1 MEDGMLKGIGV
12 SPGIGL
18 ARAIKYHKQELVIP
32 EGPGKGVEA
41 ERAAFEQVLQTI
53 IRETESLAENAR
65 QTIGASEAAIFDAHV
80 MILRD
85 PELSAPIIAAIEAG
99 DNAAHAVST
108 SMDALIEFFASMDDA
123 YMRERAADMKDIK
136 FRLLCELLGAK
147 CRDLSTLP
155 EMSIIVANDLA
166 PSDTA
171 KIDKAHIAGIVTEV
185 GGRTSHTAIMAR
197 AMEIPAIVGCA
208 NALELIEEGSLIAID
223 GTTGI
228 VTLNLS
234 DDDVREFQARIQK
247 AAAEKA
253 SLNRFATAKSIT
265 KDGRT
270 VEIAANIGVPG
281 EARRA
286 ANLGADGIGLFRS
299 ELLYMDRNNLPDED
313 EQFYAYKE
321 ALCAMDGKPVI
332 VRTLDIGGDKKLPAL
347 PLPQEE
353 NPFLGYRAIRISL
366 DREELFKT
374 QIRAL
379 LRASAFGQLK
389 IMFPMISS
397 LDELRRAKALVQNCM
412 QELQIEGVAY
422 DPDVQVGIMIEVPA
436 AALLADQLAKE
447 CDFFSIGTNDLIQ
460 YTVAV
465 DRGNE
470 KVAGL
475 YSQYHPAVLRLID
488 TTISSAHAAGIPCGM
503 CGEAAGD
510 LLLIPLF
517 LGMGLDEFSMSPSF
531 ILPARKLIT
540 ELDFSSCQKMVPE
553 VIGLSTA
560 SEVQIKLQSFSD

>member
-1 MEDGMLKGIGV
+1 MLKGIGV

-32 EGPGKGVEA
+32 EGPGKGVEV
-41 ERAAFEQVLQTI
+41 EKAAFERALQNI
-53 IRETESLAENAR
+53 IVETESLAENAR
-65 QTIGASEAAIFDAHV
+65 TQIGESEAAIFEAHV
-80 MILRD
+80 MILQD
-85 PELSAPIIAAIEAG
+85 AELSAPIIAAIEGG
-99 DNAAHAVST
+99 DNAVHAVSA
-108 SMDALIEFFASMDDA
+108 SMDMLIDLFDSMDDA

-136 FRLLCELLGAK
+136 SRLLCELLGVK
-147 CRDLSTLP
+147 LRDLSSLS
-155 EMSIIVANDLA
+155 EMSIIVANDLT

-197 AMEIPAIVGCA
+197 AMEIPAIVGCT
-208 NALELIEEGSLIAID
+208 NAMEQIEEGALIAID
-223 GTTGI
+223 GSTGT
-228 VTLNLS
+228 VSLNLS
-234 DDDVREFQARIQK
+234 EDDVRELQTKIEAF
-247 AAAEKA
+247 AAEKA
-253 SLNRFATAKSIT
+253 ALKRFAATKSIS
-265 KDGRT
+265 KDGRE

-286 ANLGADGIGLFRS
+286 AELGADGVGLFRS
-299 ELLYMDRNNLPDED
+299 EFLYMDRSNLPDEE
-313 EQFYAYKE
+313 EQFFAYKE
-321 ALCAMDGKPVI
+321 AVTAMDGRPVI

-347 PLPQEE
+347 PLPEEE

-366 DREELFKT
+366 DRQDLFKT

-379 LRASAFGQLK
+379 LRASAFGKLK

-397 LDELRRAKALVQNCM
+397 LDELRNAKKIVLSCM
-412 QELQIEGVAY
+412 HELEMEGVAY
-422 DPDVQVGIMIEVPA
+422 DPDVQIGIMIEIPA
-436 AALLADQLAKE
+436 AALIADRLAKE

-475 YSQYHPAVLRLID
+475 YSQYHPAVLQLISNA
-488 TTISSAHAAGIPCGM
+488 ISAAHNANIPCGM

-510 LLLIPLF
+510 PVLIPL
-517 LGMGLDEFSMSPSF
+517 LVGMGLDEFSMSASS

-540 ELDFSSCQKMVPE
+540 ELSYEECRSIVDDVLA
-553 VIGLSTA
+553 LSTA
-560 SEVQIKLQSFSD
+560 SEVLEKLQSLKK